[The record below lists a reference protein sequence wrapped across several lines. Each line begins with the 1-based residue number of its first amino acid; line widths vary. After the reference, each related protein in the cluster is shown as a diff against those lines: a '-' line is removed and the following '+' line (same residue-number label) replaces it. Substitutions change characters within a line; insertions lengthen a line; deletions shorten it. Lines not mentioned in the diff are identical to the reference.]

1 MESATA
7 TPAVTAPRFRGQ
19 SFTLGGKEYLV
30 PPLSMRAVVD
40 LKPELAR
47 IADADADSP
56 LTHLEAIARVILSAL
71 QRNYPELT
79 YDDLGDLLDM
89 GNIVE
94 LLNAVTGHRIP
105 SLAADAA

>member
-1 MESATA
+1 METATA

-19 SFTLGGKEYLV
+19 SFTLGGKEFVV

-47 IADADADSP
+47 IADADSESP
-56 LTHLEAIARVILSAL
+56 LTHLEACARVILSAL

-79 YDDLGDLLDM
+79 YDELGDLIDM
-89 GNIVE
+89 GNIVA
-94 LLNAVTGHRIP
+94 LLEAVTGRGIP
-105 SLAADAA
+105 TPSADAV